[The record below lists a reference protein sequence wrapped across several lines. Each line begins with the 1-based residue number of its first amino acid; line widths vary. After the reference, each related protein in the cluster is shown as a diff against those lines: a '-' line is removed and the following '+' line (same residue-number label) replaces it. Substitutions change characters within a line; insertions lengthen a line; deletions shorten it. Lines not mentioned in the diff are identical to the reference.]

1 MDCRELKAF
10 RLPSHAFRLTPS
22 VSRLLFTFLALR
34 ITFHEVMSFSTVL
47 YEKEGPLA
55 IVSLNRPR
63 MLNAYNVAMRDDLYQ
78 ILLAVRDDPEV
89 RVMILRG
96 EGPAFSTGGDVSEF
110 GSAPSPVGAREIR
123 WRRDV
128 WGTLL
133 RLPQPTIAAVHGYT
147 VGGGMEMALLCD
159 LCIAAEDA
167 IFFLPESGLGMI
179 PGVVGTQTAPRAI
192 KLGRALDMVLTGKRV
207 TAQEAVQIGLANRVA
222 SRETLLTET
231 KALAYTLAEHD
242 PRIVALA
249 KRAIRLGSDLSLAEG
264 VRLEKRLFSLI

>member
-1 MDCRELKAF
+1 M
-10 RLPSHAFRLTPS
+10 LPA
-22 VSRLLFTFLALR
+22 
-34 ITFHEVMSFSTVL
+34 VL
-47 YEKEGPLA
+47 YEKESSIA

-63 MLNAYNVAMRDDLYQ
+63 RLNAYNVEMRDDLYQ

-110 GSAPSPVGAREIR
+110 GSAPSPTSAREIR
-123 WRRDV
+123 WQRDV

-159 LCIAAEDA
+159 LCIAADDA
-167 IFFLPESGLGMI
+167 IFFLPESSLGMI
-179 PGVVGTQTAPRAI
+179 PGVVGTQTAPRAVGI
-192 KLGRALDMVLTGKRV
+192 GRALDMVLTGKRV
-207 TAQEAVQIGLANRVA
+207 AAQEAVQIGLANRVVP
-222 SRETLLTET
+222 RETLLTEA

-242 PRIVALA
+242 PRIIALA
-249 KRAIRLGSDLSLAEG
+249 KRAIRAGSDITLAEG
-264 VRLEKRLFSLI
+264 LQLERRLFSLI